1 MIDDR
6 HQIMSDLLVKDL
18 DLLFNPHFEEHFEEV
33 VKEKLP
39 SYDIDLL
46 RRFGFL
52 YKFSDI
58 SDNGLVFE
66 WNGFKC
72 QMEPSTINFTGISPK
87 DTLIFNLIKSDIF
100 ESTYLTF
107 YRSKRLE
114 LLEL

>member
-1 MIDDR
+1 MIDD

-18 DLLFNPHFEEHFEEV
+18 DLLFNPHFEV
-33 VKEKLP
+33 MVKEKLP

-58 SDNGLVFE
+58 SDSGLVFE
-66 WNGFKC
+66 WEGFKC
-72 QMEPSTINFTGISPK
+72 QMEPSTINFTGISIK
-87 DTLIFNLIKSDIF
+87 DTLIFNLIKSPLF
-100 ESTYLTF
+100 ESAYLTF

-114 LLEL
+114 LLLEL

>member
-1 MIDDR
+1 MIDD

-18 DLLFNPHFEEHFEEV
+18 DLLFNPHFEV
-33 VKEKLP
+33 MVKEKLP

-58 SDNGLVFE
+58 SDSGLVFE
-66 WNGFKC
+66 WEGFKC
-72 QMEPSTINFTGISPK
+72 QMEPSTHNFTGISPK
-87 DTLIFNLIKSDIF
+87 DTLIFNLIKSPLF
-100 ESTYLTF
+100 ESAYLTF

-114 LLEL
+114 LLLEL

>member
-1 MIDDR
+1 MIDD

-18 DLLFNPHFEEHFEEV
+18 DLLFNPHFEVV
-33 VKEKLP
+33 VKENLP

-66 WNGFKC
+66 WGGFRC
-72 QMEPSTINFTGISPK
+72 QMEPSTHNFSGISPK

-100 ESTYLTF
+100 ETAYLTF

>member
-1 MIDDR
+1 MIDD
-6 HQIMSDLLVKDL
+6 HQLMSDLLVKDL
-18 DLLFNPHFEEHFEEV
+18 DLLFNPHFEVV

-39 SYDIDLL
+39 TYDIDLL

-58 SDNGLVFE
+58 SDNGIVFD
-66 WNGFKC
+66 WGGFRC
-72 QMEPSTINFTGISPK
+72 QMEPSTINFTGISIK

-100 ESTYLTF
+100 ETAYLTF